1 MKYSLNSNDHKSLKI
16 SFRTLYNNWQAH
28 VTERLVGNYI
38 EDKLIP
44 ALKYQGWNE
53 VIFTPYAWFN
63 HEENFW
69 EQKLEQ
75 KFFIENGLYPTKE
88 LLETF
93 KKLTRLLENTPDGF
107 LVKLRKTE
115 RTKPLKE
122 ALKEFSLS
130 LENSRI
136 DWRGNG
142 GFREHDENEQLPE
155 QLPIVNGEIEVIEVK
170 SGNAILPPNQKR
182 SYGKILQE
190 GFVLRFFHVNVIS
203 FEKNEFEI
211 KEKIITN
218 PDELNTSQEFFQIV
232 KKS

>member
-1 MKYSLNSNDHKSLKI
+1 VC
-16 SFRTLYNNWQAH
+16 NNWQAH
-28 VTERLVGNYI
+28 VTERLVSNYI
-38 EDKLIP
+38 EDVIIP
-44 ALKYQGWNE
+44 ALKHQGWNE
-53 VIFTPYAWFN
+53 VIFTPHAWFRC
-63 HEENFW
+63 EESFW
-69 EQKLEQ
+69 TLELEQ

-122 ALKEFSLS
+122 ALKEFSL
-130 LENSRI
+130 ENYGEWSKEFSE
-136 DWRGNG
+136 WSNG
-142 GFREHDENEQLPE
+142 KYRFIRSEHDENE

-170 SGNAILPPNQKR
+170 SGNAILSPNQKR

-190 GFVLRFFHVNVIS
+190 GFILRFFHVNMIS

-211 KEKIITN
+211 EEKLITN
-218 PDELNTSQEFFQIV
+218 LNELNASQQTKSNMD
-232 KKS
+232 KKQTIR